1 MDRVEEILKKDGPML
16 SGALANRL
24 ERKYAISNTAARK
37 AISRAKAPV
46 QKLKAF
52 PFNKNQVFCYL
63 EEQYHSRRYK

>member
-37 AISRAKAPV
+37 VYIPLQMNHLHGLCEPA
-46 QKLKAF
+46 
-52 PFNKNQVFCYL
+52 
-63 EEQYHSRRYK
+63 SRRM